1 MLVTASSTL
10 IAEKTK
16 ALETLP
22 CACSVKYSY
31 GDCNIS
37 PVPQIYQ
44 LKLPI
49 PTSKTQ
55 LQLSL

>member
-1 MLVTASSTL
+1 MLVTASSSL

-16 ALETLP
+16 ALETMP
-22 CACSVKYSY
+22 CAVKYSY
-31 GDCNIS
+31 GDCKIS
-37 PVPQIYQ
+37 PVPQSYQ
-44 LKLPI
+44 LKLPT